1 MTFYAK
7 TAKVWRGQPPPAFA
21 GRGGNMETIF
31 QKFYVFCNRNFEGL
45 IARLTPSWITP
56 NGVSIFRAFLALP
69 ILVLL
74 YLDLKGVSIALFVF
88 AAILD
93 YWDGA
98 LARGRHAITDLGK
111 FLDPMCDKGFVALL
125 LLPLTLYM
133 FFRDSE
139 VRVDLVCL
147 LGISLFN
154 IALETCL
161 AAIRTD
167 NYRHRND
174 LFTDNR
180 TLSATASGKIKFN
193 LQILGAG
200 MAIVSYPGDN
210 QVCIWISTALL
221 TAALPFLIR
230 SIQQKTQRI

>member
-1 MTFYAK
+1 MQRRLK
-7 TAKVWRGQPPPAFA
+7 CGRGPPPPVIA

-45 IARLTPSWITP
+45 IARLTPFWITP
-56 NGVSIFRAFLALP
+56 NGVSIFRALLALP
-69 ILVLL
+69 ILALL
-74 YLDLKGVSIALFVF
+74 YFDLLGLSIALYVF

-111 FLDPMCDKGFVALL
+111 FLDPMCDKGFLALL
-125 LLPLTLYM
+125 LLPLTFHM
-133 FFRDSE
+133 FFSNSE
-139 VRVDLVCL
+139 ARVDLVCL
-147 LGISLFN
+147 LAISLFN
-154 IALETCL
+154 IGLETCL

-174 LFTDNR
+174 LFADSR

-210 QVCIWISTALL
+210 QVCVWISTALL

-230 SIQQKTQRI
+230 SIQQKTQRM